1 MNNIEKKLRKRGM
14 QKLNKFAHN
23 PYHKP
28 FIARMPL
35 WTKIAVPASLMTA
48 VTCVAFFGLI
58 NGLGGARGGNAA
70 LSHQSKYEPDY
81 SSALNN
87 ETTNKGGNDNS
98 SSAPNDGSGDNN
110 RFLTFEGKTYT
121 FMPAQFKG
129 EQAAS
134 DEWGTVPN
142 NKIGNLLGQMVVNQG
157 TSAEDTVGVYA
168 INDYSPDAFVAM
180 KYASNSSYYACCN
193 QVNTYSTIG
202 DFLTQIPFM
211 SDSTIKSGSKIMLFD
226 DTEDN
231 KYYTGADV
239 ATINSYLFTDT
250 SATITTS
257 FMQAPGE
264 NSITIPFV
272 LKTFSSECV
281 KITLYGS
288 GYMQIKVG
296 IDAPNDKNIYK
307 VDDNMFSNVLT
318 YIQTL
323 TQVGRQYSFIFN
335 LLNKR
340 CAIIS
345 SGKKEVYYGT
355 I

>member
-70 LSHQSKYEPDY
+70 PSYQSKYEPDY
-81 SSALNN
+81 SSALHN
-87 ETTNKGGNDNS
+87 ETTNKVGNDNTS
-98 SSAPNDGSGDNN
+98 FNPGDGSGDNN
-110 RFLTFEGKTYT
+110 RSLTFEGKTYT
-121 FMPAQFKG
+121 FMPAQSKG
-129 EQAAS
+129 EQTAS
-134 DEWGTVPN
+134 DEWGTVPSS
-142 NKIGNLLGQMVVNQG
+142 KIGNLLGQMTVNQG
-157 TSAEDTVGVYA
+157 TSEEDTVSVYA

-180 KYASNSSYYACCN
+180 KYASRSSYYASYN
-193 QVNTYSTIG
+193 QSNTYATIG
-202 DFLTQIPFM
+202 DFLTQIPLM

-226 DTEDN
+226 DTENN
-231 KYYTGADV
+231 KYYTGAN
-239 ATINSYLFTDT
+239 ATTINSYLFTDT

-264 NSITIPFV
+264 NFITIPFV

-296 IDAPNDKNIYK
+296 IDAANDKNIYK

-323 TQVGRQYSFIFN
+323 TQVGR
-335 LLNKR
+335 
-340 CAIIS
+340 
-345 SGKKEVYYGT
+345 
-355 I
+355 

>member
-58 NGLGGARGGNAA
+58 NGLGGARGGNVAP
-70 LSHQSKYEPDY
+70 SQSKHEPGY
-81 SSALNN
+81 SSALHN
-87 ETTNKGGNDNS
+87 ETTNKGGNENTS
-98 SSAPNDGSGDNN
+98 FNPGDGSGDNN

-121 FMPAQFKG
+121 FMPTQSKG

-134 DEWGTVPN
+134 DEWGTVPS

-157 TSAEDTVGVYA
+157 TSAEDTVSVYE

-180 KYASNSSYYACCN
+180 KYASRSSYYASYN
-193 QVNTYSTIG
+193 QSNTYATIG

-211 SDSTIKSGSKIMLFD
+211 SDSVVKSGSKIMLFD
-226 DTEDN
+226 DTENN
-231 KYYTGADV
+231 KYYTGAD
-239 ATINSYLFTDT
+239 ATTINSYLFTDT

-257 FMQAPGE
+257 FMQSPGE
-264 NSITIPFV
+264 NTITIPFV

-281 KITLYGS
+281 KIVLYDS

-323 TQVGRQYSFIFN
+323 TQVGR
-335 LLNKR
+335 
-340 CAIIS
+340 
-345 SGKKEVYYGT
+345 
-355 I
+355 